1 MDGVDVYFDD
11 ALVRRSGSVGGE
23 VQLIDAPLT
32 NASDYYPYGLP
43 IGYRSHS
50 SEHYRYGYQGQFA
63 EKDEETGWNSFELR
77 MYEPVIGRWTST
89 DPYGQYASPYIG
101 MGNSPLVGI
110 DPDGGFTWVP
120 QLSYALYDNAAFW
133 AMLSGASL
141 LNEVVVT
148 ASRLSGA
155 AAPAAAGAA
164 KSTAQSIGG
173 DCPNCDLLNNYVGGL
188 SPGFS
193 ISSDS
198 NFKDI
203 SDPDNYPGI
212 NIYTH
217 PNMSGGIT
225 LPGIGIIVSEAG
237 GKDKALLQHEYGHFL
252 DYKFSPDLNYNLHSP
267 SNALN
272 FYLGVGI
279 PSLLNS
285 TPIINKIPGLNGSH
299 RTYWTEIRANRWA
312 EVWFGDKL
320 APGFNYRF
328 PTKGK

>member
-1 MDGVDVYFDD
+1 MNRWAAGAAVPTDAGSTAPKAYLQYILFNKNMSMAQHGHHMVSEEAGSSWQHLQLRVPIEEIGYIYFYVINESMDGVDVYFDD

-50 SEHYRYGYQGQFA
+50 SEHYRYDYQGQFA

-173 DCPNCDLLNNYVGGL
+173 IVRTVTYLIIMLE
-188 SPGFS
+188 GF
-193 ISSDS
+193 
-198 NFKDI
+198 
-203 SDPDNYPGI
+203 
-212 NIYTH
+212 H
-217 PNMSGGIT
+217 PT
-225 LPGIGIIVSEAG
+225 LV
-237 GKDKALLQHEYGHFL
+237 
-252 DYKFSPDLNYNLHSP
+252 
-267 SNALN
+267 
-272 FYLGVGI
+272 
-279 PSLLNS
+279 
-285 TPIINKIPGLNGSH
+285 
-299 RTYWTEIRANRWA
+299 
-312 EVWFGDKL
+312 
-320 APGFNYRF
+320 
-328 PTKGK
+328 